1 MEKRLLTVTEGA
13 VYLGISRS
21 LLYIYVM
28 NRQIPSIK
36 IGRARRI
43 SVDALDVWV
52 TRQVAEEAA
61 DEQP

>member
-1 MEKRLLTVTEGA
+1 MEKKLLTVSESA

-21 LLYIYVM
+21 LLYTYVM

-43 SVDALDVWV
+43 PLTVLDEWIAREV
-52 TRQVAEEAA
+52 EEQAS
-61 DEQP
+61 DERA